1 MPSALHLA
9 RVRQRVARVTSGAVR
24 AAAFVLL
31 SAAVLACGGEVP
43 PPVERVPAIPVRVAA
58 PRLTTAEPPIVL
70 TGTLGA
76 KEETPLGFKI
86 GGVVASVAVDEGD
99 RVREG
104 QLLAA
109 LSLTEI
115 DASVAAAREGRDK
128 ARRDLARVEA
138 LQRDSVATLS
148 QLEDAR
154 TGLQVAEA
162 QLRAAEFNKQYAEVR
177 APANGV
183 VLRRQVEVGQLV
195 GPGAPVFV
203 VRAERGGL
211 VLRAGAADR
220 EAVRLSEGMRASVS
234 LDAYPGDSFSG
245 RVERVGV
252 AASPMT
258 GTYEI
263 EIAVTSGN
271 RSLASGLIGRARITP
286 MARRAAV
293 TIPTE
298 SLLEVDGSW
307 ASVFVLAP
315 DGSRAER
322 RRVRVL
328 WIDGGVAA
336 LAGGVDTTSRVI
348 TAGATRLGDS
358 TRVRVISEG
367 VGASSARAVPDRA
380 P

>member
-1 MPSALHLA
+1 VIARYSLLPLTAACLSVTAL
-9 RVRQRVARVTSGAVR
+9 G
-24 AAAFVLL
+24 
-31 SAAVLACGGEVP
+31 CGGAAP
-43 PPVERVPAIPVRVAA
+43 PPIEEVATIPVRVAA
-58 PRLTTAEPPIVL
+58 PHLTAAEPPIVL

-99 RVREG
+99 RVRAG

-128 ARRDLARVEA
+128 ARRDLTRVEA

-162 QLRAAEFNKQYAEVR
+162 QLRAAEFNRQYAEVR

-183 VLRRQVEVGQLV
+183 VLRRQVEAGQLV
-195 GPGAPVFV
+195 GPGTPVLV
-203 VRAERGGL
+203 VRLERGGL

-220 EAVRLSEGMRASVS
+220 EAVRLSEGMPASVS
-234 LDAYPGDSFSG
+234 FDAYPDDSFSG

-263 EIAVTSGN
+263 EISVNPAN
-271 RSLASGLIGRARITP
+271 RALASGLIGRARI
-286 MARRAAV
+286 ALGNGNAAV
-293 TIPTE
+293 TVPTE

-307 ASVFVLAP
+307 ASIFVLAP
-315 DGSRAER
+315 DRSRAER

-328 WIDGGVAA
+328 WMDGGVAA
-336 LAGGVDTTSRVI
+336 LAGGVDTMSRVV
-348 TAGATRLGDS
+348 TAGATRLGDG
-358 TRVRVISEG
+358 TRVRV
-367 VGASSARAVPDRA
+367 VPAAGAAAGTPAVPERA